1 MTPRATSAASLVEA
15 LRLIA
20 IEPGATPKGAFGA
33 PATREHLTARLA
45 KCADRPR

>member
-20 IEPGATPKGAFGA
+20 IEPGGNPKGGIWSAGDA
-33 PATREHLTARLA
+33 RASHRATR
-45 KCADRPR
+45 